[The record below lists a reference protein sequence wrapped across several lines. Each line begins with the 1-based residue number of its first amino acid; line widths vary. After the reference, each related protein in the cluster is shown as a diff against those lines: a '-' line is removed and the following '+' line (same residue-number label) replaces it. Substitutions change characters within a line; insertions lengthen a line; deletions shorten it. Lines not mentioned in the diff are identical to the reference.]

1 VAVLSPDKYAMNTGR
16 SSRWLILVAPAAL
29 LLGII
34 VVLAVFA
41 TSQPSVASDATALAK
56 INMALGGGNL
66 VSVRV
71 TGPRGRSIPVS
82 LSGGRIVPRVK
93 LRPNERVTIVAVVQR
108 PGWIGWLA
116 GSRDTERLSL
126 RTPTTSLDSQYL
138 TLASGAPLRLTFSH
152 PVSTFAYGQ
161 PGALQHRTLA
171 QPQSAV
177 TVAPPA
183 AAGTL
188 AIAAAPRSWEKPST
202 TFVTWFPAGARTMAV
217 VDPTPG
223 GQIASTT
230 PIRLTFSKPYSQVL
244 GSAMPKLSPAS
255 EGHWSALNSHTIE
268 FKPSGYGFGLG
279 SSVSVG
285 LPNGVQLVGGH
296 GGVASSASWT
306 IPQGSSLRVNQ
317 ILAQLGYLPVRWQPA
332 ATPVAA
338 TPAAQLQA
346 AINPPSGQ
354 FTWNYGNTPST
365 LQGLWDP
372 NHQTV
377 VTQGALMAFEQDQN
391 MYGTSPPP
399 SQVWH
404 ALITAAIKNQRSTFG
419 YTFTM
424 VSLSSQT
431 LTLWHNGH
439 TVLTTP
445 VNTGIAA
452 APTAPGTFPVFEH
465 IPSGTMSGTNP
476 DGSHYSDPNIPWTSY
491 FNGGDAL
498 HGFIRASYGSPQSL
512 GCVEMP
518 YSTAGRVY
526 PYTPIGSLV
535 NVA

>member
-1 VAVLSPDKYAMNTGR
+1 MNTGR
-16 SSRWLILVAPAAL
+16 SSRWLILLAPAAFL
-29 LLGII
+29 LVII

-41 TSQPSVASDATALAK
+41 TSQPSLASDATALAK
-56 INMALGGGNL
+56 VKMALGGGNL
-66 VSVRV
+66 VSVHV
-71 TGPRGRSIPVS
+71 TGPRGRAIPVS
-82 LSGGRIVPRVK
+82 VSGGRIVPRVK
-93 LRPNERVTIVAVVQR
+93 LRPNERVSIVAVVQR

-116 GSRDTERLSL
+116 GSRATETLSL
-126 RTPTTSLDSQYL
+126 RTPTTTLRDQYL
-138 TLASGAPLRLTFSH
+138 TLASGAPLRLSFSH

-161 PGALQHRTLA
+161 PGSLRHRSFAT
-171 QPQSAV
+171 PQTTV
-177 TVAPPA
+177 TIAPPA
-183 AAGTL
+183 TAGTL
-188 AIAAAPRSWEKPST
+188 AVAAAPRPWEAPST
-202 TFVTWFPAGARTMAV
+202 SFVTWFPAGARTSAV
-217 VDPTPG
+217 VNPAPG
-223 GQIASTT
+223 QQISSTT
-230 PIRLTFSKPYSQVL
+230 PITLTFSKPFSQVL
-244 GSAMPKLSPAS
+244 GSTMPKLSPPAT
-255 EGHWSALNSHTIE
+255 GHWSTLNSHTIE
-268 FKPSGYGFGLG
+268 FKPNGYGFGLG
-279 SSVSVG
+279 ASVSVA
-285 LPNGVQLVGGH
+285 LPNGIQLVGH
-296 GGVASSASWT
+296 GAATSSASWT
-306 IPQGSSLRVNQ
+306 VPQGSSLRVNQ
-317 ILAQLGYLPVRWQPA
+317 ILSQLGYLPVRWQPA
-332 ATPVAA
+332 VRAVAA
-338 TPAAQLQA
+338 TPAAQLRA
-346 AINPPSGQ
+346 ALNPPSGQ
-354 FTWNYGNTPST
+354 FSWIYGNTPST

-372 NHQTV
+372 THQTV

-391 MYGTSPPP
+391 MYGTNPTPA
-399 SQVWH
+399 QVWH
-404 ALITAAIKNQRSTFG
+404 ALIIAAIKNQRSSFG

-431 LTLWHNGH
+431 LKLWHNGH

-445 VNTGIAA
+445 VNTGIPA